1 MPETHDHDGE
11 RLAPVTFLPG
21 VATSSA
27 PVQRAAGLPP
37 RDARRMPS
45 FSFDD
50 DGDGDDGDEAYDGD
64 DRGDAD
70 AADSNVGSGAPRAK
84 EGTSAVPAAELSQ
97 EQQIAAA
104 VDLVA
109 RKLRSRGL
117 SEQEVRS
124 ALATAGV
131 TKIVAEDAVAVL
143 TDRGWLSDALLAE
156 QLVHGAVTRKGMGRR
171 AIQQLLVKRG
181 IARDVV
187 ENVIA
192 ELPDDDGDRAL
203 DLARDKARTLVR
215 YDDATAMRR
224 LLGVLARRG
233 FGGSQATAAARTAM
247 AEARGEASGASNVVR
262 FR

>member
-21 VATSSA
+21 VTASAVPPPRRAT
-27 PVQRAAGLPP
+27 GLPP
-37 RDARRMPS
+37 RDARKMPS

-50 DGDGDDGDEAYDGD
+50 DDDSDGADGGDVVEDVAHRAGDDDDE
-64 DRGDAD
+64 
-70 AADSNVGSGAPRAK
+70 RA
-84 EGTSAVPAAELSQ
+84 SAEPVVALSH
-97 EQQIAAA
+97 EQQLAAG

-124 ALATAGV
+124 ALAAAGV
-131 TKIVAEDAVAVL
+131 SRLVADDVVVVL

-156 QLVHGAVTRKGMGRR
+156 QLVHSAVTRKGMGRR

-181 IARDVV
+181 VAREVI
-187 ENVIA
+187 ESVIA

-224 LLGVLARRG
+224 LLGMLARRG

-247 AEARGEASGASNVVR
+247 AEARGEALGASNVVR